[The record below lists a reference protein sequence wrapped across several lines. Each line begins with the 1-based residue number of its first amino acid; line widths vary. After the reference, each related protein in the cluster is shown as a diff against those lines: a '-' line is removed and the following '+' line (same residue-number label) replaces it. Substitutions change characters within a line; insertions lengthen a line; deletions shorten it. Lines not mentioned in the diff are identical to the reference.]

1 MQHHF
6 PHYSM
11 LTSCESYPFFVK
23 NQCWF
28 MDNQIIWN
36 RRPTQRPC
44 LRRCI
49 DISVCFTWGRAWLA
63 ECFELSHQARVH
75 QRHRLLTCSAR
86 TFFLSVKFARSRP
99 VGRCGTQARCLM
111 HHHNH
116 SGHHRGNHANHYN
129 HHSDEHH
136 HRLNPGL
143 ANRKKNLMLQTCPS
157 QRKERVC
164 YK

>member
-116 SGHHRGNHANHYN
+116 SGHYRGNHANHYN

-143 ANRKKNLMLQTCPS
+143 ANRKKKLDAPNLP
-157 QRKERVC
+157 
-164 YK
+164 